1 MIPSIHFLRRHKRLL
16 ACCVLAASFLVPAAT
31 THAADNVDATIRAAF
46 EKGTLSEGQHVL
58 ETSLAAGPA
67 DANRLRYA
75 LGIVR
80 FLRAGERLGQAWHH
94 DGLFA
99 NRLTRSLPFFR
110 LPVEPANEAA
120 ATPVAYEDVRAAFVG
135 FLADLKAADDTFAA
149 LPDDP
154 GKVALRPG
162 LVRVDYVGGGKPVD
176 TETVW
181 KTYQR
186 INPGE
191 SFEEKDAQE
200 FLIRFDAGDVPW
212 FRGYCHLLSAAVE
225 TILAYDESALFD
237 HTAHLFFSKPRTPY
251 PFLLQGSG
259 NAMNFDVAP
268 LSDLLAFVHGLSF
281 PPREPTR
288 LLAALDHLTQ
298 VPRFSRESWRRI
310 LAETDDDHE
319 WIPNPRQKGALPNP
333 GVTQERVDAWLRML
347 DEADAI
353 LAGKKLVPF
362 WREGSPKAGLNLRR
376 VFEQPS
382 TFDLFFWIQGTA
394 ATQYLEDGP
403 VTDPEVWRGWR
414 DAFSGEALGFSLYFN

>member
-1 MIPSIHFLRRHKRLL
+1 MNLSIPFPRSRKRFLARCALVATLTL
-16 ACCVLAASFLVPAAT
+16 AST
-31 THAADNVDATIRAAF
+31 TRAADSADATVRTAF
-46 EKGTLSEGQHVL
+46 EKGTLAEGQRVL
-58 ETSLAAGPA
+58 ETSLAAHPA
-67 DANRLRYA
+67 EAARLNYA
-75 LGIVR
+75 LGVVR
-80 FLRAGERLGQAWHH
+80 FLRAGEKLGQAWHH

-99 NRLTRSLPFFR
+99 NRLTNSLPFFR
-110 LPVEPANEAA
+110 LPVGPADEAA
-120 ATPVAYEDVRAAFVG
+120 ASPVAYEDVRAAFIQ
-135 FLADLKAADDTFAA
+135 FLADLKTADDTFAA

-162 LVRVDYVGGGKPVD
+162 LVRVDYVGNGKPAD

-181 KTYQR
+181 KTYQK
-186 INPGE
+186 ITPGGA
-191 SFEEKDAQE
+191 FEQKDVEE
-200 FLIRFDAGDVPW
+200 FLIKFDAGDVPW
-212 FRGYCHLLSAAVE
+212 FRGYCHLLSAVVE
-225 TILAYDESALFD
+225 TLLAYDESALFD

-251 PFLLQGSG
+251 PFLMRPSG

-268 LSDLLAFVHGLSF
+268 ISDLLAFVHLLNF

-288 LLAALDHLTQ
+288 LAAALDHLVQ
-298 VPRFSRESWRRI
+298 VPKFSRESWRRI

-319 WIPNPRQKGALPNP
+319 WIPNPRQKGALPNA

-347 DEADAI
+347 NEADAI

-362 WREGSPKAGLNLRR
+362 WREGSGKAGLNLRR
-376 VFEQPS
+376 VFEQQS
-382 TFDLFFWIQGTA
+382 TFDLFLWIQGTA

>member
-1 MIPSIHFLRRHKRLL
+1 MTFSIPLPRSYKCIFVS
-16 ACCVLAASFLVPAAT
+16 CVLAVSFAT
-31 THAADNVDATIRAAF
+31 SPPTRAADNADSNIRAAF
-46 EKGTLSEGQHVL
+46 EKGTLAEGQRAL
-58 ETSLAAGPA
+58 ETSLAAHPA
-67 DANRLRYA
+67 EAARLNYA
-75 LGIVR
+75 LGVVR
-80 FLRAGERLGQAWHH
+80 FLRAGEKLGQAWHH

-99 NRLTRSLPFFR
+99 NRLTNSLPFFR
-110 LPVEPANEAA
+110 LPVGPAA
-120 ATPVAYEDVRAAFVG
+120 AAAASPGADGAIRPAFVQI
-135 FLADLKAADDTFAA
+135 LAALQVAADTFAA

-162 LVRVDYVGGGKPVD
+162 LVRVDYVGNGKPAD

-181 KTYQR
+181 KTYQK
-186 INPGE
+186 ITPGG
-191 SFEEKDAQE
+191 SFEEKDAEE
-200 FLIRFDAGDVPW
+200 FLIKFDAGDVPW
-212 FRGYCHLLSAAVE
+212 FRGYCHLLSAVAE
-225 TILAYDESALFD
+225 TLLAYDESALFE

-251 PFLLQGSG
+251 PFLLRPSG

-268 LSDLLAFVHGLSF
+268 ISDLLVFVHLLNFPVRDPARLS
-281 PPREPTR
+281 
-288 LLAALDHLTQ
+288 AALGHLAE
-298 VPRFSRESWRRI
+298 VPKFSRESWRRI

-319 WIPNPRQKGALPNP
+319 WIPSPRHKGALPHA

-376 VFEQPS
+376 VFEQPAA
-382 TFDLFFWIQGTA
+382 FDLFLWIQGTA
-394 ATQYLEDGP
+394 AAPYLEDGP